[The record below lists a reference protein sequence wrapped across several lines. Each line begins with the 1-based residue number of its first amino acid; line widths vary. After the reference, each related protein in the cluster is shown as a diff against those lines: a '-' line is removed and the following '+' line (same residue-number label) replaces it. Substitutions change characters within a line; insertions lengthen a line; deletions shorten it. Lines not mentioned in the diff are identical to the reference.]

1 MCEDEPEVVVL
12 ATKILA
18 RLIVVHG
25 GPYSKKLADK
35 TGGYVIMKHRLKRWW
50 NVPSLWTVCFAILFG
65 IDVAELRLDRD
76 FDHSAFQNLLISKHT
91 AKVVFPEVLP
101 VLTEMLQC
109 GLNEA
114 VSGDERPPAVKKDG
128 DPRQAPPAQN
138 DGHSRPSTNPAG
150 KYLLSSV
157 VVNLAVKKCSSGY
170 RGHRARE
177 FVQGLFHSDVCCQI
191 SR

>member
-65 IDVAELRLDRD
+65 LDVAELRLDSV
-76 FDHSAFQNLLISKHT
+76 FDHSAFLNLLISKHN

-114 VSGDERPPAVKKDG
+114 VSGDDRPSVVKKD
-128 DPRQAPPAQN
+128 DNPHQTPPAQN
-138 DGHSRPSTNPAG
+138 DGHSRPSTNPTG

-157 VVNLAVKKCSSGY
+157 VIKLMVKKCSSGY
-170 RGHRARE
+170 RSHRARE
-177 FVQGLFHSDVCCQI
+177 FVKGLFHSDDCRQI